1 MKVLTLNFLTCA
13 RKDCKASPA
22 SFPLHP
28 TDAELEIAEAPANP
42 LFLANMLPRLEWGA
56 LRTVC
61 DELGLPGLAD
71 EAPEPEALWEDAED
85 GQADADMEGAREES
99 AERSG
104 GEAEGE
110 DADEDEHDDAGVEEK
125 RRPTQL
131 ARDLHRL
138 LLETTVKS
146 GKLVCGNCGHHYAVM
161 DGIANF
167 LLPAHLV

>member
-1 MKVLTLNFLTCA
+1 MKILTLNFLTCA
-13 RKDCKASPA
+13 RKACKTSPA

-28 TDAELEIAEAPANP
+28 TDAELEIVETPTNP

-56 LRTVC
+56 LRAVC
-61 DELGLPGLAD
+61 GELGLPGLAE
-71 EAPEPEALWEDAED
+71 EAPEPAALWENDPAAGKEQD
-85 GQADADMEGAREES
+85 TEMEGA
-99 AERSG
+99 
-104 GEAEGE
+104 
-110 DADEDEHDDAGVEEK
+110 HDDAGTASEDGDEEGGEGEEDG

-146 GKLVCGNCGHHYAVM
+146 GKLVCGNCGHQYTVM

>member
-1 MKVLTLNFLTCA
+1 MKILTLNFLTCA
-13 RKDCKASPA
+13 RKACKASPA

-28 TDAELEIAEAPANP
+28 TDAELEIVEAPANP

-56 LRTVC
+56 LRAVC
-61 DELGLPGLAD
+61 GELGLPGLAE
-71 EAPEPEALWEDAED
+71 EAPEPEALWEDDDRAEGRQQD
-85 GQADADMEGAREES
+85 TEMDGARDD
-99 AERSG
+99 AGRQTA
-104 GEAEGE
+104 EAEGE
-110 DADEDEHDDAGVEEK
+110 DASEEEGEGEEER

-146 GKLVCGNCGHHYAVM
+146 GKLVCGNCGHQYAVM

>member
-1 MKVLTLNFLTCA
+1 MKILTLNFLTCA
-13 RKDCKASPA
+13 RKACKASPA

-28 TDAELEIAEAPANP
+28 TDAELEIVEAPANP
-42 LFLANMLPRLEWGA
+42 LFLANMLPRLEWAA

-61 DELGLPGLAD
+61 GELGLPGLAE
-71 EAPEPEALWEDAED
+71 EAPEPEAMWEGEAAAGPQDAEMAE
-85 GQADADMEGAREES
+85 ADA
-99 AERSG
+99 G
-104 GEAEGE
+104 GKQEAEAE
-110 DADEDEHDDAGVEEK
+110 DDEGGDEDEEDGGEK

-146 GKLVCGNCGHHYAVM
+146 GKLVCGNCGHQYAVM

>member
-1 MKVLTLNFLTCA
+1 MKILTLNFLTCA
-13 RKDCKASPA
+13 RKACKASAA

-71 EAPEPEALWEDAED
+71 EAPEPEALWEEAEHEN
-85 GQADADMEGAREES
+85 EGA
-99 AERSG
+99 
-104 GEAEGE
+104 
-110 DADEDEHDDAGVEEK
+110 EEK

-161 DGIANF
+161 
-167 LLPAHLV
+167 